1 VPVAVDALPH
11 DRADDGVQ
19 ARAVPATGQDAY
31 SHRAPRY
38 GFVIIGAVSTR
49 LPALAALVCALV
61 LSGCVGNDD
70 KEASR
75 RPIRGHVLTV
85 YSSRPT
91 EGPSAATGRAV
102 AAGERQ
108 ALADAGYRAGRYR
121 IRLIELSASKPGGG
135 NWDPGQVNE
144 NAQRAAHDRRAIAY
158 LGELNLGASAV
169 SVPVTNERGL
179 LQVSP
184 GDGLASL
191 TEQPPRSAAGP
202 ERYYPSGHRSFLRL
216 VPDDEVQARLIVDRL
231 SALGVERPGLIV
243 GTGVYARELA
253 AELVADARKHG
264 IEPIATK
271 DLRDDPDTVLDAVNE
286 LVNVP
291 PAMLP
296 DAVVLALARDP
307 YTPRMLAELG
317 EQLPQAALITGSGV
331 LVGEPLEVAGGGP
344 SPALEAVAPQ
354 APPGRSR
361 VLARIAST
369 QGPALATPEALWGY
383 EAMIVALDAIDE
395 AQSNGRPADR
405 ADVVRAALT
414 PRVRKSPIGTYHVRR
429 NGSVEGIPMAL
440 YRLEGDRFA
449 AVRTL
454 F

>member
-1 VPVAVDALPH
+1 VS
-11 DRADDGVQ
+11 
-19 ARAVPATGQDAY
+19 ARL
-31 SHRAPRY
+31 AP
-38 GFVIIGAVSTR
+38 I
-49 LPALAALVCALV
+49 AALLCAVL
-61 LSGCVGNDD
+61 LSGCFGNDD

-85 YSSRPT
+85 YSSAPT

-108 ALADAGYRAGRYR
+108 ALADAGARAGRYR
-121 IRLIELSASKPGGG
+121 IKLIELSSSKPNGG

-144 NAQRAAHDRRAIAY
+144 NAKRAANDRRAIAY

-202 ERYYPSGHRSFLRL
+202 ERYYPSGRRSFLRL
-216 VPDDEVQARLIVDRL
+216 VPDDEVQARLIADRL
-231 SALGVERPGLIV
+231 AALGVERPALIV

-253 AELVADARKHG
+253 AELAADMRKHDMD
-264 IEPIATK
+264 PVASK
-271 DLRDDPDTVLDAVNE
+271 DLRDDPDTVLDAVND

-291 PAMLP
+291 PASLP
-296 DAVVLALARDP
+296 DAVVLALARDRN
-307 YTPRMLAELG
+307 TSQMLSALAEQIPG
-317 EQLPQAALITGSGV
+317 AALITGSGV
-331 LVGEPLEVAGGGP
+331 LVGEPLQVPGAAAP
-344 SPALEAVAPQ
+344 PLEAVAPQ
-354 APPGRSR
+354 PPPGRSR
-361 VLARIAST
+361 ALVRIARG
-369 QGPALATPEALWGY
+369 QGAGLATPEALWGY
-383 EAMIVALDAIDE
+383 EAMRLVLDSIDQ
-395 AQSNGRPADR
+395 AQDGGRPADR

-414 PRVRKSPIGTYHVRR
+414 PRVRKSPIGTYQVRR
-429 NGSVEGIPMAL
+429 NGSVEGLPMAL
-440 YRLEGDRFA
+440 YRLQGDRFEFA
-449 AVRTL
+449 RTL